1 MNLEHINERFAA
13 FSSAAHLG
21 EADGLTALMD
31 AVVESGQAGPGGAYE
46 QLFLLLADLMEA
58 RDRREA
64 PPALP
69 DVSPAQALRFLMEQH
84 GLTQSQVPEVGSQSV
99 VSQVLSG
106 HRQLNVRQIT
116 ALCQRFGVGAG
127 LFIGGA
133 AVA

>member
-13 FSSAAHLG
+13 FSNAAHLG
-21 EADGLTALMD
+21 EADSLMALMD

-46 QLFLLLADLMEA
+46 RLFLLLADLIEA

-64 PPALP
+64 PALP
-69 DVSPAQALRFLMEQH
+69 DISPAQALRFLMEQH
-84 GLTQSQVPEVGSQSV
+84 GLNQSQVPEVGNQSV

-106 HRQLNVRQIT
+106 RRQLNVRQIA

-127 LFIGGA
+127 LFISGA
-133 AVA
+133 AAA